1 MRPLGGLLALA
12 TVVLGGCNVA
22 AWGNIVVVAL
32 TVALFCGTLSLGRR
46 LPPGPTGDAPDRE
59 SVES

>member
-1 MRPLGGLLALA
+1 MRSYMSILVLAA
-12 TVVLGGCNVA
+12 IALGGCNVA
-22 AWGNIVVVAL
+22 AWGNIVVVAM

-46 LPPGPTGDAPDRE
+46 APPGPPSDAPDRE